1 MKKPMHFCFLI
12 HLSRVYIPGDIRQ
25 KSIRHHVYIE
35 SRESVEEKRKKKLL
49 LEIDFCFREQQQGGY
64 RLSIIGN
71 PIQFLN
77 VRPILYNGPNI
88 GHVSESQSKEESN
101 RNHLWRGDGRVES
114 SNSNLWLLL
123 LLENVEHLWT
133 DVEQQLEVYYYSC
146 PARRVYMHAGQRRKM
161 MLSRLNNES
170 HTLRFR

>member
-12 HLSRVYIPGDIRQ
+12 HLSRVYLSGDIRQ

-35 SRESVEEKRKKKLL
+35 SRESVEEKRKKNLL

-114 SNSNLWLLL
+114 SNSNLLLL
-123 LLENVEHLWT
+123 LLLLAVGKCRAPV
-133 DVEQQLEVYYYSC
+133 DGC
-146 PARRVYMHAGQRRKM
+146 RAAARGILLFLSSQACIHACWAKTEDDA
-161 MLSRLNNES
+161 LSS
-170 HTLRFR
+170 K

>member
-35 SRESVEEKRKKKLL
+35 SRESVEEKRKKNLL

-88 GHVSESQSKEESN
+88 GHVSESQSKKESN
-101 RNHLWRGDGRVES
+101 RNQSLERRRSCGKLKLKSLAAAAAGKCRAPVDGCRAAARGILLFLS
-114 SNSNLWLLL
+114 S
-123 LLENVEHLWT
+123 
-133 DVEQQLEVYYYSC
+133 QAC
-146 PARRVYMHAGQRRKM
+146 IHACWAKTEDDA
-161 MLSRLNNES
+161 LSS
-170 HTLRFR
+170 K